1 MSEFYIAV
9 DIGATNTRVAL
20 GGKEGIIDKV
30 VFKTPQEGDELTIA
44 RRIYEVIKQKYDR
57 KLGSV
62 RAIGVG
68 TVGPLDLRKGKVTGT
83 PNIGIHVFEIR
94 DPLKEWLGK
103 PVYVLNDAVAGVLGE
118 KWFGIGK
125 PYHNLVYITIST
137 GIGGGI
143 IVDDHLLLGK
153 MGNAH
158 EIGHIVVS
166 YDSDIRCGCG
176 GIGHWEAFAG
186 GKNLP
191 RLAKIIAEKKKPPVE
206 TPAYRE
212 SLEGI
217 IDPPKLFEYV
227 RKGDLFARQVVE
239 EMIKAT
245 IAGIA
250 SVINMYD
257 PELIT
262 IGGSVFL
269 YNIDILYE
277 PIKNG
282 VGKQIVTEKPLI
294 TPTPLKGDIV
304 LYGALALAIHPPKH
318 LLRIQGYI

>member
-20 GGKEGIIDKV
+20 GSKERIIDKV

-44 RRIYEVIKQKYDR
+44 RRIYEVIREKYDR
-57 KLGSV
+57 KLGGV
-62 RAIGVG
+62 RAVGVG
-68 TVGPLDLRKGKVTGT
+68 TVGPLDLRKGRVTGA
-83 PNIGIHVFEIR
+83 PNIGIHVFEIK
-94 DPLKEWLGK
+94 DPLREWLGK
-103 PVYVLNDAVAGVLGE
+103 PVYVLNDAVTGVWGE
-118 KWFGIGK
+118 KWFGMGK
-125 PYHNLVYITIST
+125 PYHNLVYITLST
-137 GIGGGI
+137 GVGGGI

-158 EIGHIVVS
+158 EIGHIVVN
-166 YDSDIRCGCG
+166 YDSDIKCGCG
-176 GIGHWEAFAG
+176 GTGHWEAFAG

-191 RLAKIIAEKKKPPVE
+191 RLAKIMAEKKKPPIE

-212 SLEGI
+212 TLEGT

-227 RKGDLFARQVVE
+227 RKGDLFARQVAE

-269 YNIDILYE
+269 NNIDILYE

-282 VGKQIVTEKPLI
+282 VEKQIVTEKPLI

-304 LYGALALAIHPPKH
+304 LYGALALAIHPPEH
-318 LLRIQGYI
+318 LLRIQGYT